1 MPRVFQALAGLA
13 MLFVVTFGIAAKA
26 GEVITSADYKVL
38 MPIRHG
44 NLAVFPVV
52 ASASHDTGQFL
63 TLDEGLKSREVEVN
77 ESGIVSGLIRRP
89 PKDGVVIH
97 PQYPLG
103 DGDQL
108 NKLVL
113 VNNSKRPLLLLAGE

>member
-1 MPRVFQALAGLA
+1 MARMFQALAGLTL
-13 MLFVVTFGIAAKA
+13 LFAANFGIAAKA

-38 MPIRHG
+38 VAIRHG

-63 TLDEGLKSREVEVN
+63 TLDEGLKSGEVEVT
-77 ESGIVSGLIRRP
+77 ESGMVRGLIRRP
-89 PKDGVVIH
+89 PKDGVVIQ
-97 PQYPLG
+97 PRYPVG
-103 DGDQL
+103 DVAQV

-113 VNNSKRPLLLLAGE
+113 VNNSKR